1 MLYNDKQG
9 RECMNLTVRELLDFD
24 SLKEATILTKHAGL
38 TNGVTGIM
46 IVEGPDIESW
56 GREGELLLSSY
67 YALKDLSSDELSD
80 FFTKAHQLKI
90 SGLIIKI
97 DRLVVSIPAYII
109 ELCEKNKLPLI
120 QIPKQTQY
128 EPILL
133 DVMGKII
140 NNNIHLLEKYYSLQN
155 HFTKMALNE
164 PEIIDILTVL
174 ENLIKK
180 PISLKNTIK
189 EEWISTNP
197 LYDDVLFIQ
206 SISLNKQ
213 KYMNYDYTRRKVT
226 SKSLENNQ
234 TYTQLVVPIPNLKIN
249 SYELIVHELD
259 SSTPNEDFLAIE
271 NTISFLQME
280 LLKKYAVSQTT
291 LHYKNSIISDML
303 NNRIE
308 DTDELNEKISSLKLT
323 DGSNFRIFI
332 CHLPTSSLTAELPDD
347 QHKKERQFAY
357 TFIEETKKYWPQH
370 VYLIRNHKI
379 VFIMDTQQD
388 LEETIKKKLLTS
400 IDVSKKIVYLE
411 HLDIAIS
418 FSYKNDLFHLPSLY
432 KQAKNTQKIT
442 TLFGEENAIYS
453 YHDIGI
459 YQLFTDVDHL
469 EQFEKFIP
477 ESLLLL
483 NTDHPDLIETL
494 KVFLDK
500 NQNYKDTADTLF
512 LHPKTVRYRL
522 DKIKKLTTIQFNQ
535 AEELL
540 QINVG
545 LRLLKMMN
553 R

>member
-1 MLYNDKQG
+1 MK
-9 RECMNLTVRELLDFD
+9 LTVKEVLGFD
-24 SLKEATILTKHAGL
+24 SLKEAMVLTKHAGL
-38 TNGVTGIM
+38 SNNVTGIM
-46 IVEGPDIESW
+46 VVEGPDIENW

-67 YALKDLSSDELSD
+67 YALRDLSSSELNV

-109 ELCEKNKLPLI
+109 ELCEKNELPLI

-133 DVMGKII
+133 DVMGTII

-164 PEIIDILTVL
+164 PEIIDILLVL
-174 ENLIKK
+174 KELIKK
-180 PISLKNTIK
+180 PISLKNTLK
-189 EEWISTNP
+189 NECISTDP
-197 LYDDVLFIQ
+197 LYNEVTSIQ
-206 SISLNKQ
+206 SIALNKQ
-213 KYMNYDYTRRKVT
+213 KYMNYDYTRRKVA
-226 SKSLENNQ
+226 SEMLEKNSL
-234 TYTQLVVPIPNLKIN
+234 YTQLVVPIPNLKIN
-249 SYELIVHELD
+249 SYELIIHEVE
-259 SSTPNEDFLAIE
+259 SPTPHEDFLAIE

-291 LHYKNSIISDML
+291 LHYKNSIISDLL

-308 DTDELNEKISSLKLT
+308 DKEELNEKIRSLKLV

-332 CHLPTSSLTAELPDD
+332 CHLPTISLTAEISDE
-347 QHKKERQFAY
+347 QQKKERQFAY
-357 TFIEETKKYWPQH
+357 TFIEDTKKYWPQH

-379 VFIMDTQQD
+379 VFILDTEKD
-388 LEETIKKKLLTS
+388 SEETIKKNLLSSIETS
-400 IDVSKKIVYLE
+400 KRMLSINE
-411 HLDIAIS
+411 LDMSIS
-418 FSYKNDLFHLPSLY
+418 FSYTGDLSHLNSLY
-432 KQAKNTQKIT
+432 KQAKNTQRIAA
-442 TLFGEENAIYS
+442 LFGEENALYS

-459 YQLFTDVDHL
+459 YQLFSDLNHL
-469 EQFEKFIP
+469 DQFEKFIP
-477 ESLLLL
+477 KSLLIL
-483 NTDHPDLIETL
+483 NKNQPELIETL
-494 KVFLDK
+494 KIFLDN

-522 DKIKKLTTIQFNQ
+522 DKIKKLTSIQFNN

-545 LRLLKMMN
+545 LRLLKMMAK
-553 R
+553 

>member
-1 MLYNDKQG
+1 
-9 RECMNLTVRELLDFD
+9 MNLTVKKLLDFD
-24 SLKEATILTKHAGL
+24 SLKDATVLTKDTGL
-38 TNGVTGIM
+38 TNNITGIM
-46 IVEGPDIESW
+46 VVEGPDIENW

-67 YALKDLSSDELSD
+67 YALKDLTSNDLNE
-80 FFTKAHQLKI
+80 FFTKARQLKI

-97 DRLVVSIPAYII
+97 DRLVGSIPTYII
-109 ELCEKNKLPLI
+109 ELCKKNGLPLI

-133 DVMGKII
+133 DVMGKVI

-174 ENLIKK
+174 KDLIKK
-180 PISLKNTIK
+180 PISLKDTLKK
-189 EEWISTNP
+189 ENISTDP
-197 LYDDVLFIQ
+197 LYDNVSFIQ

-213 KYMNYDYTRRKVT
+213 KYMNYDYTRRRVST
-226 SKSLENNQ
+226 QQLETNK

-249 SYELIVHELD
+249 SYELIVHEID
-259 SSTPNEDFLAIE
+259 SNTPDEDYLAIE

-308 DTDELNEKISSLKLT
+308 DIEELTEKIASLKLT
-323 DGSNFRIFI
+323 NKLSFRIFI
-332 CHLPTSSLTAELPDD
+332 CHLPDISLITELPDE

-357 TFIEETKKYWPQH
+357 TFIEETRKQWPQH

-379 VFIMDTQQD
+379 VFIIDTKKDD
-388 LEETIKKKLLTS
+388 LETVKKKLSES
-400 IDVSKKIVYLE
+400 ISTSKKKFDLTTLKMNVN
-411 HLDIAIS
+411 
-418 FSYKNDLFHLPSLY
+418 FSNRGSLFQLPDLY
-432 KQAKNTQKIT
+432 KQAKNTQKIM
-442 TLFGEENAIYS
+442 TLFGEENGIYS

-459 YQLFTDVDHL
+459 YQLFTDIDDLDQL
-469 EQFEKFIP
+469 EKLVPTALI
-477 ESLLLL
+477 SL
-483 NTDHPDLIETL
+483 NATHPDLVETL
-494 KVFLDK
+494 KVFLDH
-500 NQNYKDTADTLF
+500 NQNYKETADQLF

-522 DKIKKLTTIQFNQ
+522 DKIKKITAIQFDH

-545 LRLLKMMN
+545 LRLLKLIN